1 MSGFSQ
7 GTVGALTALL
17 YGQHLIQI
25 LLEFFS
31 LDQPFC
37 TNIKHERTVWLPQ
50 ELVDFIDADVAV
62 FSGFSNGQGHFQM
75 NRYFFTG
82 MSHSDTSYG

>member
-50 ELVDFIDADVAV
+50 ELVDFIDADVTTKNEIGNP
-62 FSGFSNGQGHFQM
+62 FRGL
-75 NRYFFTG
+75 
-82 MSHSDTSYG
+82 

>member
-37 TNIKHERTVWLPQ
+37 TNIKHERAVWLPQ
-50 ELVDFIDADVAV
+50 ELVDFIDADVTTKNEIGNPS
-62 FSGFSNGQGHFQM
+62 F
-75 NRYFFTG
+75 
-82 MSHSDTSYG
+82 